1 MKIESKSNS
10 MQLSFKL
17 HPIFPTKK
25 LHFYTKINVS
35 IFAYVV
41 IILYLCI
48 IKEGEKLLNKS
59 T

>member
-1 MKIESKSNS
+1 MQMTFKFASN
-10 MQLSFKL
+10 
-17 HPIFPTKK
+17 FPDKK

-35 IFAYVV
+35 IFAYVI

>member
-1 MKIESKSNS
+1 MQVAFKFASN
-10 MQLSFKL
+10 
-17 HPIFPTKK
+17 FPNKK

-41 IILYLCI
+41 IILYLCV

>member
-10 MQLSFKL
+10 MQLSFKFASN
-17 HPIFPTKK
+17 FPDKK

-41 IILYLCI
+41 IILCLCI